1 MDDVKNKVDK
11 DDVENVVKEDTA
23 TKLKDDIKNVHFE
36 LGHSVGYLKG
46 MLDSEEVTKKVSKKA
61 KITGMFMGAGVVV
74 IGYLVGCGLMTILF
88 NKNRN

>member
-11 DDVENVVKEDTA
+11 DVDENVVKEDTA

-46 MLDSEEVTKKVSKKA
+46 MLDSEEVTNKVSKKA
-61 KITGMFMGAGVVV
+61 KITGMFMGAGVVA
-74 IGYLVGCGLMTILF
+74 IGYIVVCGLMTILS
-88 NKNRN
+88 NKHHN